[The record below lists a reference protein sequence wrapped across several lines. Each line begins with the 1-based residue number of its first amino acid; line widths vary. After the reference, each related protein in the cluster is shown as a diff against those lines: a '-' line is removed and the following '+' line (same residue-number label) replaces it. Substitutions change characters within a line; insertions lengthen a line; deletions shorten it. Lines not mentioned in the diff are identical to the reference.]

1 MALGGL
7 KLVAANITS
16 SSQKVFELI
25 EGFVHHF
32 DHIYMNLPQM
42 DI

>member
-1 MALGGL
+1 MALDGL
-7 KLVAANITS
+7 KLVAANVTS

-32 DHIYMNLPQM
+32 YLIYMKKPQM